1 MHGSFPSF
9 LASWAVMTATMLPTA
24 VPAAARYAQGRVAAG
39 LSFALSYLAVWG
51 FAGIAVFVL
60 CGPHG
65 ALAPGATTIAAGI
78 YVLSPLKRYFR
89 RRCRESTASGLDVG
103 FDCVGSCLGLML
115 AAMALGVTSVAGMSV
130 VALLVV
136 GHRLLLPELEDG
148 GEVGRTGRLR
158 RLGHPGILPVPADR
172 RPVPQL
178 RPAGADRPQAS
189 GSPAP

>member
-1 MHGSFPSF
+1 VHGSFPSF

-78 YVLSPLKRYFR
+78 YELSPLKRYFR
-89 RRCRESTASGLDVG
+89 RRCRHSAASGLDVG
-103 FDCVGSCLGLML
+103 FDCVGSCLPLML
-115 AAMALGVTSVAGMSV
+115 TAMALGISGAAGMSV
-130 VALLVV
+130 VALLVAAQK
-136 GHRLLLPELEDG
+136 LLPVKATVDVPLALAV
-148 GEVGRTGRLR
+148 VG
-158 RLGHPGILPVPADR
+158 LGLLVVIAPSSVPALTAAR
-172 RPVPQL
+172 
-178 RPAGADRPQAS
+178 S
-189 GSPAP
+189 

>member
-1 MHGSFPSF
+1 VHGSFPSF

-65 ALAPGATTIAAGI
+65 ALAPGATT
-78 YVLSPLKRYFR
+78 
-89 RRCRESTASGLDVG
+89 TASGLDVG

-130 VALLVV
+130 VALLV
-136 GHRLLLPELEDG
+136 GAQKLLPVKATVDVPLALAI
-148 GEVGRTGRLR
+148 VG
-158 RLGHPGILPVPADR
+158 LGLLIVIAPTSVPA
-172 RPVPQL
+172 L
-178 RPAGADRPQAS
+178 TGARI
-189 GSPAP
+189 